1 MAVSNIKWRPEWTET
16 IVELGKQGSSLKSMY
31 AALGISDHTGRK
43 LRKDD
48 PAAEE
53 AFSLARTFSQSY
65 WENLMLIN
73 VENKSF
79 NSRVAE
85 IALRG
90 LFPEDYKDTRDTKVD
105 VKVDAKIDFG
115 KEVQDLIKALNEA
128 K

>member
-1 MAVSNIKWRPEWTET
+1 MAAAKIKWRPEWTNT

-65 WENLMLIN
+65 WENLMLQN

-90 LFPEDYKDTRDTKVD
+90 LFPEDYKDTREQKVD
-105 VKVDAKIDFG
+105 VTAKVTVDFN
-115 KEVQDLIKALNEA
+115 KEIQDLISALKSSN
-128 K
+128 

>member
-1 MAVSNIKWRPEWTET
+1 MATAKIKWRPEWTDT

-43 LRKDD
+43 LRKEDEN
-48 PAAEE
+48 AEE

-105 VKVDAKIDFG
+105 LKAEVKIDFG
-115 KEVQDLIKALNEA
+115 AEVQELIKALNEA

>member
-1 MAVSNIKWRPEWTET
+1 MAIAKPKWRPEWTNT
-16 IVELGKQGSSLKSMY
+16 VVELGKQGSSLKSMY

-48 PAAEE
+48 AVAEE
-53 AFSLARTFSQSY
+53 AFSLARTYSQSY
-65 WENLMLIN
+65 WENLMLTN

-90 LFPEDYKDTRDTKVD
+90 LFPEDYKETRDTKVD
-105 VKVDAKIDFG
+105 VKVEAKIDFN
-115 KEVQDLIKALNEA
+115 KEVSDLITALKEA